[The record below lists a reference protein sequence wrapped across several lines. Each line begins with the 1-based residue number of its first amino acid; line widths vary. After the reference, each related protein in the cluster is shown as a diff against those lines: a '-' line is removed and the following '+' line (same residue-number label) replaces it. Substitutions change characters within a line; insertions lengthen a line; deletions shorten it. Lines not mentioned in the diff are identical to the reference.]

1 LLFFDI
7 CCIIFGYW
15 WAAVEPGRGCIQGVG
30 VNRKTLLRYAIYWP
44 VCPWAFTTT
53 TAWQEAEVRVG

>member
-7 CCIIFGYW
+7 CCIILGYW

-44 VCPWAFTTT
+44 GHLWAFTTT
-53 TAWQEAEVRVG
+53 MAWQEAEVRVG